1 MKLLVKIILTIVKS
15 LNQNFLSDLFPYHP
29 FTQNRHTFIATLVR
43 HSEASNLHFINGRR
57 HFESVQTIVTLTSV
71 QTIDTL
77 TRESGTRTIVTRTQ
91 ENVTQT
97 NVVPLSTI
105 ALL

>member
-15 LNQNFLSDLFPYHP
+15 LNQIFLSDLFPYHP

-43 HSEASNLHFINGRR
+43 HSEASNPHFINGRR
-57 HFESVQTIVTLTSV
+57 HFESVQAIVTQTIV
-71 QTIDTL
+71 TL
-77 TRESGTRTIVTRTQ
+77 TRESGTRTIVTSIQ
-91 ENVTQT
+91 ENVTLT